1 MPVVAQGPGMNR
13 EVETRCRSNVR
24 PVLVALVA
32 AAVIILAA
40 FVAKGYPRGSGAR
53 IALALVEGI
62 ATAVCIVFSVWSL
75 RHLDELQRKIQLEAL
90 AIAFV
95 GTGVL
100 GAGYGFLQSAGLP
113 QIDWGAFIWPAMV
126 GLWAIGYAV
135 ASRRYR

>member
-1 MPVVAQGPGMNR
+1 MPVVAQAPGMNQEKESWCR
-13 EVETRCRSNVR
+13 ANTRQ
-24 PVLVALVA
+24 LAVALVA
-32 AAVIILAA
+32 AAVIIAAA
-40 FVAKGYPRGSGAR
+40 FVARGYPRGSGTR

-62 ATAVCIVFSVWSL
+62 ATAVCIVFPVWSL

-90 AIAFV
+90 AIAFI
-95 GTGVL
+95 GTAVL

-113 QIDWGAFIWPAMV
+113 QIDWGTFIWPAMV